1 MTPGDKTNI
10 ILTGVPASPGVAIGK
25 VFLFEDDELV
35 LIEKTIPKNKIK
47 DEITRLN
54 QAIVKTKAEL
64 QENQAELSKMLGKN
78 YAKIADAHMLI
89 LNDPML
95 NKDTVALINEGNS
108 AEFAIYKAT
117 EKITKAFD
125 LIDDEYFRE
134 RKHDIID
141 VAKKLMRHLLGKQ
154 KKTLADLDSES
165 IVVSKNLTPADTVS
179 MREVMVRGFA
189 TDTGGKTSHTALVAQ
204 SLEIP
209 AVVGL
214 KNITSQVSHGMSI
227 IVDGNQGIVILNP
240 SKETQENYKREHD
253 IQAATQKNLEK
264 LKDLPATTIDGKEV
278 VLGANIENPDEVRSV
293 LKHGANGIGL
303 YRSEFMYLTRKTLP
317 TEEEHF
323 SNYSKVAKMMMPYEV
338 IIRTI
343 DLGGD
348 KISKLGLMNIG
359 QEANPFMG
367 LRAIRLCL
375 KYPDLFKTQL
385 KGILRASVTGN
396 VKIMYPMISQI
407 EEIRQANDILNQAKI
422 ELRKEGKKFDEN
434 IQVGAMVEVPSVAVV
449 ADIIA
454 KEVDFL
460 SIGTNDLIQYTM
472 AVDRVNEDVAFLYDP
487 LHPAIL
493 RLLKTIIDAGHNAGK
508 SVGMC
513 GEMAG
518 SPEFSIALLGLGL
531 DEFSMSAIQIPKIK
545 NVIRSVSMKDAKNLA
560 NELLK
565 CSDRAA
571 ISGVIKKFKYR

>member
-1 MTPGDKTNI
+1 MTPSDKTNI

-35 LIEKTIPKNKIK
+35 LTEKTIPKNKIK
-47 DEITRLN
+47 DEIIRLN
-54 QAIVKTKAEL
+54 QAIAKTKAEL

-108 AEFAIYKAT
+108 AEFSIYKAT

-134 RKHDIID
+134 RKHDIVD

-227 IVDGNQGIVILNP
+227 IVDGSQGIVILNP

-385 KGILRASVTGN
+385 KGILRASVSGN

-434 IQVGAMVEVPSVAVV
+434 IQIGAMIEVPSVAVV

-454 KEVDFL
+454 KEVDFM

-493 RLLKTIIDAGHNAGK
+493 RLLKIIIDAGHNAGK

-545 NVIRSVSMKDAKNLA
+545 NVIRSVSMKEAKNLA

>member
-1 MTPGDKTNI
+1 MTPSDKTNI

-35 LIEKTIPKNKIK
+35 LTEKTIPKNKIK
-47 DEITRLN
+47 DEIIRLN
-54 QAIVKTKAEL
+54 QAIAKTKAEL

-108 AEFAIYKAT
+108 AEFSIYKAT

-134 RKHDIID
+134 RKHDIVD

-227 IVDGNQGIVILNP
+227 IVDGSQGIVILNP

-545 NVIRSVSMKDAKNLA
+545 NVIRSVSMKEAKNLA

>member
-1 MTPGDKTNI
+1 
-10 ILTGVPASPGVAIGK
+10 
-25 VFLFEDDELV
+25 
-35 LIEKTIPKNKIK
+35 
-47 DEITRLN
+47 
-54 QAIVKTKAEL
+54 
-64 QENQAELSKMLGKN
+64 
-78 YAKIADAHMLI
+78 
-89 LNDPML
+89 
-95 NKDTVALINEGNS
+95 
-108 AEFAIYKAT
+108 
-117 EKITKAFD
+117 
-125 LIDDEYFRE
+125 
-134 RKHDIID
+134 
-141 VAKKLMRHLLGKQ
+141 
-154 KKTLADLDSES
+154 
-165 IVVSKNLTPADTVS
+165 
-179 MREVMVRGFA
+179 
-189 TDTGGKTSHTALVAQ
+189 
-204 SLEIP
+204 
-209 AVVGL
+209 
-214 KNITSQVSHGMSI
+214 
-227 IVDGNQGIVILNP
+227 
-240 SKETQENYKREHD
+240 
-253 IQAATQKNLEK
+253 
-264 LKDLPATTIDGKEV
+264 LPATTIDGKEV

-571 ISGVIKKFKYR
+571 ISGVIKKFEYR

>member
-1 MTPGDKTNI
+1 MTADKTNI

-25 VFLFEDDELV
+25 VFLFEDDEFV
-35 LIEKTIPKNKIK
+35 FIEKAIAKNKIK
-47 DEITRLN
+47 EEITRLQ
-54 QAIVKTKAEL
+54 QAMTKTRTEL
-64 QENQAELSKMLGKN
+64 QENQVDLGKMLGKN

-89 LNDPML
+89 LDDPML
-95 NKDTVALINEGNS
+95 NKEAVALINEGNN
-108 AEFAIYKAT
+108 AEFAVYKVT
-117 EKITKAFD
+117 EKITKSFD
-125 LIDDEYFRE
+125 LINDEYFRE

-141 VAKKLMRHLLGKQ
+141 VSKKIMRHLLGKQ
-154 KKTLADLDSES
+154 KKTLADLDSAS
-165 IVVSKNLTPADTVS
+165 IVVAKNLTPADTVS
-179 MREVMVRGFA
+179 MREAMVRGFA

-214 KNITSQVSHGMSI
+214 KNITGQVSHGMSI

-253 IQAATQKNLEK
+253 IQIAQQKNLEK

-278 VLGANIENPDEVRSV
+278 MLGANIENPEEVRSV

-317 TEEEHF
+317 TEEEHYN
-323 SNYSKVAKMMMPYEV
+323 NYLKVAKMMMPYEV

-348 KISKLGLMNIG
+348 KISKLGLMNIT

-396 VKIMYPMISQI
+396 VKIMYPMITQV
-407 EEIRQANDILNQAKI
+407 EEIRQANEILNQAKA
-422 ELRKEGKKFDEN
+422 ELRKEGKKFDEDV
-434 IQVGAMVEVPSVAVV
+434 QVGAMIEVPSVAVIT
-449 ADIIA
+449 DIIA

-493 RLLKTIIDAGHNAGK
+493 RLLKNIIESGHNAGK

-518 SPEFSIALLGLGL
+518 SPEFTIALLGLGL

-565 CSDRAA
+565 CNDRTE
-571 ISGVIKKFKYR
+571 ISRVIKRFKYR

>member
-1 MTPGDKTNI
+1 MTADKTNI

-25 VFLFEDDELV
+25 VFLFEDDEFV
-35 LIEKTIPKNKIK
+35 FVEKAVPKNKIK
-47 DEITRLN
+47 EEIVRLQQAMAKTR
-54 QAIVKTKAEL
+54 TEL
-64 QENQAELSKMLGKN
+64 QENQVDLGKMLGKN

-89 LNDPML
+89 LDDPML
-95 NKDTVALINEGNS
+95 NKEAVALINEGNN
-108 AEFAIYKAT
+108 AEFAIYKVT
-117 EKITKAFD
+117 EKITKSFD
-125 LIDDEYFRE
+125 LINDEYFRE

-141 VAKKLMRHLLGKQ
+141 VSKKIMRHLLGKQ
-154 KKTLADLDSES
+154 KKTLADLDSAS
-165 IVVSKNLTPADTVS
+165 IVVAKNLTPADTVS
-179 MREVMVRGFA
+179 MREAMVRGFA

-214 KNITSQVSHGMSI
+214 KNITGQVSHGMSI

-253 IQAATQKNLEK
+253 IQIAQQKNLEK

-278 VLGANIENPDEVRSV
+278 MLGANIENPEEVRSV

-317 TEEEHF
+317 TEEEHYN
-323 SNYSKVAKMMMPYEV
+323 NYLKVAKMMMPYEV

-348 KISKLGLMNIG
+348 KISKLGLMNIT

-396 VKIMYPMISQI
+396 VKIMYPMITQV
-407 EEIRQANDILNQAKI
+407 EEIRQANEILNQAKA
-422 ELRKEGKKFDEN
+422 ELRKEGKKFDEDV
-434 IQVGAMVEVPSVAVV
+434 QVGAMIEVPSVAVIT
-449 ADIIA
+449 DIIA

-493 RLLKTIIDAGHNAGK
+493 RLLKNIIESGHNAGK

-518 SPEFSIALLGLGL
+518 SPEFTIALLGLGL

-565 CSDRAA
+565 CNDRTE
-571 ISGVIKKFKYR
+571 ISRVIKRFKYR

>member
-1 MTPGDKTNI
+1 MTPSDKTNI

-35 LIEKTIPKNKIK
+35 LTEKTIPKNKIK
-47 DEITRLN
+47 DEIIRLN
-54 QAIVKTKAEL
+54 QAIAKTKAEL

-108 AEFAIYKAT
+108 AEFSIYKAT

-134 RKHDIID
+134 RKHDIVD

-227 IVDGNQGIVILNP
+227 IVDGSQGIVILNP

-385 KGILRASVTGN
+385 KGILRASVSGN

-434 IQVGAMVEVPSVAVV
+434 IQIGAMIEVPSVAVV

-454 KEVDFL
+454 KEVDFM

-493 RLLKTIIDAGHNAGK
+493 RLLKIIIDAGHNAGK

>member
-1 MTPGDKTNI
+1 MTADKTNI

-25 VFLFEDDELV
+25 VFLFEDDEFV
-35 LIEKTIPKNKIK
+35 FVEKAVPKNKIK
-47 DEITRLN
+47 EEVVRLQQAMAKTR
-54 QAIVKTKAEL
+54 TEL
-64 QENQAELSKMLGKN
+64 QENQVDLGKMLGKN

-89 LNDPML
+89 LDDPML
-95 NKDTVALINEGNS
+95 NKEAVALINEGNN
-108 AEFAIYKAT
+108 AEFAIYKVT
-117 EKITKAFD
+117 EKITKSFD
-125 LIDDEYFRE
+125 LINDEYFRE

-141 VAKKLMRHLLGKQ
+141 VSKKIMRHLLGKQ
-154 KKTLADLDSES
+154 KKTLADLDSAS
-165 IVVSKNLTPADTVS
+165 IVVAKNLTPADTVS
-179 MREVMVRGFA
+179 MREAMVRGFA

-214 KNITSQVSHGMSI
+214 KNITGQVSHGMSI

-253 IQAATQKNLEK
+253 IQIAQQKNLEK

-278 VLGANIENPDEVRSV
+278 MLGANIENPEEVRSV

-317 TEEEHF
+317 TEEEHYN
-323 SNYSKVAKMMMPYEV
+323 NYLKVAKMMMPYEV

-348 KISKLGLMNIG
+348 KISKLGLMNIT

-396 VKIMYPMISQI
+396 VKIMYPMITQV
-407 EEIRQANDILNQAKI
+407 EEIRQANEILNQAKA
-422 ELRKEGKKFDEN
+422 ELRKEGKKFDEDV
-434 IQVGAMVEVPSVAVV
+434 QVGAMIEVPSVAVIT
-449 ADIIA
+449 DIIA

-493 RLLKTIIDAGHNAGK
+493 RLLKNIIESGHNAGK

-518 SPEFSIALLGLGL
+518 SPEFTIALLGLGL

-565 CSDRAA
+565 CNDRTE
-571 ISGVIKKFKYR
+571 ISRVIKRFKYR

>member
-1 MTPGDKTNI
+1 MTTTDKSNI

-35 LIEKTIPKNKIK
+35 LIDKTIPKNKIK
-47 DEITRLN
+47 DEIIRLN
-54 QAIVKTKAEL
+54 QAIAKTKIEL
-64 QENQAELSKMLGKN
+64 QENQAELGKMLGKS

-95 NKDTVALINEGNS
+95 NKDAVTIINEGNN
-108 AEFAIYKAT
+108 AEFAIYKVT

-165 IVVSKNLTPADTVS
+165 IVVSKSLTPSDTVS

-214 KNITSQVSHGMSI
+214 KNITAQVVHGMPI

-240 SKETQENYKREHD
+240 SKETQENYKREHE
-253 IQAATQKNLEK
+253 IQAANQKNLEK

-278 VLGANIENPDEVRSV
+278 MLGANIENPEEVRSV
-293 LKHGANGIGL
+293 LKNGANGIGL

-317 TEEEHF
+317 TEEEHYN
-323 SNYSKVAKMMMPYEV
+323 NYSKVAKMMMPYEV

-348 KISKLGLMNIG
+348 KISKLGLMNIS

-385 KGILRASVTGN
+385 KGILRASVSGN
-396 VKIMYPMISQI
+396 IKIMYPMITQI
-407 EEIRQANDILNQAKI
+407 EEIRQANEILNQAKI

-434 IQVGAMVEVPSVAVV
+434 IQVGAMIEVPSVAVI

-493 RLLKTIIDAGHNAGK
+493 RLLKIIIDAGHNAGK

-518 SPEFSIALLGLGL
+518 SSEFTIALLGLGL

-565 CSDRAA
+565 CTDRSE
-571 ISGVIKKFKYR
+571 IYKVIKKFRYR

>member
-1 MTPGDKTNI
+1 MTADKTNI

-25 VFLFEDDELV
+25 VFLFEDDEFV
-35 LIEKTIPKNKIK
+35 FVEKAVPKNKIK
-47 DEITRLN
+47 EEIVRLQQAMAKTR
-54 QAIVKTKAEL
+54 TEL
-64 QENQAELSKMLGKN
+64 QENQVDLGKMLGKN

-89 LNDPML
+89 LDDPML
-95 NKDTVALINEGNS
+95 NKEAVALINEGNN
-108 AEFAIYKAT
+108 AEFAVYKVT
-117 EKITKAFD
+117 EKITKSFD
-125 LIDDEYFRE
+125 LINDEYFRE

-141 VAKKLMRHLLGKQ
+141 VSKKIMRHLLGKQ
-154 KKTLADLDSES
+154 KKTLADLDSAS
-165 IVVSKNLTPADTVS
+165 IVVAKNLTPADTVS
-179 MREVMVRGFA
+179 MREAMVRGFA

-214 KNITSQVSHGMSI
+214 KNITGQVSHGMSI

-253 IQAATQKNLEK
+253 IQIAQQKNLEK

-278 VLGANIENPDEVRSV
+278 MLGANIENPEEVRSV

-317 TEEEHF
+317 TEEEHYN
-323 SNYSKVAKMMMPYEV
+323 NYLKVAKMMMPYEV

-348 KISKLGLMNIG
+348 KISKLGLMNIT

-396 VKIMYPMISQI
+396 VKIMYPMITQV
-407 EEIRQANDILNQAKI
+407 EEIRQANEILNQAKA
-422 ELRKEGKKFDEN
+422 ELRKEGKKFDED
-434 IQVGAMVEVPSVAVV
+434 IQVGAMIEVPSVAVIT
-449 ADIIA
+449 DIIA

-493 RLLKTIIDAGHNAGK
+493 RLLKNIIESGHNAGK

-518 SPEFSIALLGLGL
+518 SPEFTIALLGLGL

-565 CSDRAA
+565 CNDRTE
-571 ISGVIKKFKYR
+571 ISRVIKRFKYR

>member
-1 MTPGDKTNI
+1 MTADKTNI

-25 VFLFEDDELV
+25 VFLFEDDEFV
-35 LIEKTIPKNKIK
+35 FVEKAVPKNKIK
-47 DEITRLN
+47 EEIVRLQQAMAKTR
-54 QAIVKTKAEL
+54 TEL
-64 QENQAELSKMLGKN
+64 QENQVDLGKMLGKN

-89 LNDPML
+89 LDDPML
-95 NKDTVALINEGNS
+95 NKEAVALINEGNN
-108 AEFAIYKAT
+108 AEFAVYKVT
-117 EKITKAFD
+117 EKITKSFD
-125 LIDDEYFRE
+125 LINDEYFRE

-141 VAKKLMRHLLGKQ
+141 VSKKIMRHLLGKQ
-154 KKTLADLDSES
+154 KKTLADLDSAS
-165 IVVSKNLTPADTVS
+165 IVVAKNLTPADTVS
-179 MREVMVRGFA
+179 MREAMVRGFA

-214 KNITSQVSHGMSI
+214 KNITGQVSHGMSI

-253 IQAATQKNLEK
+253 IQIAQQKNLEK

-278 VLGANIENPDEVRSV
+278 MLGANIENPEEVRSV

-317 TEEEHF
+317 TEEEHYN
-323 SNYSKVAKMMMPYEV
+323 NYLKVAKMMMPYEV

-348 KISKLGLMNIG
+348 KISKLGLMNIT

-396 VKIMYPMISQI
+396 VKIMYPMITQV
-407 EEIRQANDILNQAKI
+407 EEIRQANEILNQAKA
-422 ELRKEGKKFDEN
+422 ELRKEGKKFDEDV
-434 IQVGAMVEVPSVAVV
+434 QVGAMIEVPSVAVIT
-449 ADIIA
+449 DIIA

-493 RLLKTIIDAGHNAGK
+493 RLLKNIIESGHNAGK

-518 SPEFSIALLGLGL
+518 SPEFTIALLGLGL

-565 CSDRAA
+565 CNDRTE
-571 ISGVIKKFKYR
+571 ISRVIKRFKYR

>member
-1 MTPGDKTNI
+1 MTPSDKTNI

-35 LIEKTIPKNKIK
+35 LTEKTIPKNKIK
-47 DEITRLN
+47 DEIIRLN
-54 QAIVKTKAEL
+54 QAIAKTKAEL

-108 AEFAIYKAT
+108 AEFSIYKAT

-134 RKHDIID
+134 RKHDIVD

-227 IVDGNQGIVILNP
+227 IVDGSQGIVILNP

-385 KGILRASVTGN
+385 KGILRASVSGN

-545 NVIRSVSMKDAKNLA
+545 NVIRSVSMKEAKNLA